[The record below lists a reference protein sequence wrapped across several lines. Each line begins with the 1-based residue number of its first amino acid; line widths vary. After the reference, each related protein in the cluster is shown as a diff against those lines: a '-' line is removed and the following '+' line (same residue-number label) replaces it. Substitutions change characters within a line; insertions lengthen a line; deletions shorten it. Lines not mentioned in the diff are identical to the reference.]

1 MAMTDPVGDLLTR
14 IRNGQSARL
23 VSVTAPAS
31 RLRSSV
37 LDVLQRE
44 GYIRGWFEEELRPGV
59 RELRI
64 ELKYDNGRPVIK
76 EIKRVSTP
84 GRRVYSKIR
93 AAASLQRA
101 GHLDP
106 FHAARRHVRRRGAGR
121 QCRRRSHL
129 QGVLSMSRVGKNPVV
144 IPAGVTIELQGQHLK
159 AKGKRGELQLVVHD
173 DVTVA
178 REGEGLVFKPRN
190 DSRRARMQW
199 GTARNL
205 ASNVVRGVSD
215 GFTINLEINGVGY
228 RASADAKMLKMQL
241 GFSHDVEIPIPA
253 GIQIKAVKPTE
264 IEISGSDR
272 QRVGQI
278 AAEIRSLRPPE
289 PYKGKGIKYSTETIR
304 RKEGKKK

>member
-1 MAMTDPVGDLLTR
+1 
-14 IRNGQSARL
+14 
-23 VSVTAPAS
+23 
-31 RLRSSV
+31 
-37 LDVLQRE
+37 
-44 GYIRGWFEEELRPGV
+44 
-59 RELRI
+59 
-64 ELKYDNGRPVIK
+64 
-76 EIKRVSTP
+76 
-84 GRRVYSKIR
+84 
-93 AAASLQRA
+93 
-101 GHLDP
+101 
-106 FHAARRHVRRRGAGR
+106 
-121 QCRRRSHL
+121 
-129 QGVLSMSRVGKNPVV
+129 MSRVGKNPVV

-173 DVTVA
+173 DVSVA

-228 RASADAKMLKMQL
+228 RAAADAKMLKMQL